1 VQQNWQAYSIV
12 AGAGFT
18 VGVPIFRWIYG
29 RYKQKAAAAIAA
41 KQSATERAEY
51 EVEALRQR
59 LDDAEKAA
67 AAALEEKRL
76 ELEGYRSTVQ
86 PILDQK
92 SEWEKS
98 VKRIQDERNYIQGQY
113 DALIEKYNALKPKP
127 VP

>member
-1 VQQNWQAYSIV
+1 MQQNWQAYSIV

-59 LDDAEKAA
+59 LVDAEKVAA
-67 AAALEEKRL
+67 VALEEKRL

-98 VKRIQDERNYIQGQY
+98 VQRIQAERDYIQNQY
-113 DALIEKYNALKPKP
+113 DEIVKKLAALTPKP
-127 VP
+127 VA